1 MSIPVFT
8 RGVGQPVPQP
18 VNEKLQLLPQ
28 ILQHKVQE
36 LNLISS
42 YGLFRR
48 MTGVG
53 GRPEVI
59 IEGSDSMNGPWKEY
73 HFMYKPGNMSESP
86 KFVMPHQPRLD
97 WQMWFAA
104 LGSYGHNPW
113 FISLLYRILESC
125 VMRVKNVFI

>member
-1 MSIPVFT
+1 
-8 RGVGQPVPQP
+8 
-18 VNEKLQLLPQ
+18 
-28 ILQHKVQE
+28 
-36 LNLISS
+36 
-42 YGLFRR
+42 

-86 KFVMPHQPRLD
+86 KFVLPHQPRLD

-113 FISLLYRILESC
+113 FISLLYRILESKTSYFSFFEKC
-125 VMRVKNVFI
+125 LQMSSLSYLSKYISC